1 MRIGTS
7 EKCLGVRISKLM
19 PSQKGSLLNS
29 ERSFC
34 NILYCLNIETF
45 VSEDSVNSARG
56 NREVILER
64 SSRLIQADCG
74 VPLPALV
81 VLLGVVD
88 VEMETAAFAT
98 LEGAGDDQLGNSG
111 QISQFDEIAV

>member
-1 MRIGTS
+1 
-7 EKCLGVRISKLM
+7 M
-19 PSQKGSLLNS
+19 P
-29 ERSFC
+29 
-34 NILYCLNIETF
+34 
-45 VSEDSVNSARG
+45 
-56 NREVILER
+56 
-64 SSRLIQADCG
+64 LIQADCG

-98 LEGAGDDQLGNSG
+98 LESAGDDQLGNSG